1 MSNLDNILEKI
12 HADAENEAKVILDQ
26 ANREKEALLAE
37 KKKQGEEDYHR
48 ILKKAEEEA
57 KVAYEKVKSKN
68 KLKSR
73 DRILSKEE
81 ELVDVVLDQVK
92 DQLKHMDSQAFI
104 GYLKKS
110 LDQLTDK
117 GAYSLKVPEKYYQEV
132 QKENLPVRLLE
143 EFVDQG
149 FVLSS
154 GNIIYNGSFDNLIES
169 KKDELEKMISDQLFE
184 R

>member
-26 ANREKEALLAE
+26 ANREKEAILAE
-37 KKKQGEEDYHR
+37 KKKQGEDDYHR

-68 KLKSR
+68 SLKSR
-73 DRILSKEE
+73 DRILAKEE
-81 ELVDVVLDQVK
+81 EVVDAVLAQVK
-92 DQLKHMDSQAFI
+92 DQLKAMDSQSFI
-104 GYLKKS
+104 GYLKKA
-110 LDQLTDK
+110 LDQVDDSQ
-117 GAYSLKVPEKYYQEV
+117 AYSLRVPEKYYQEV

-143 EFVDQG
+143 DFVDQG

-169 KKDELEKMISDQLFE
+169 KKDELEKMVSDQLFE
-184 R
+184 K

>member
-26 ANREKEALLAE
+26 ANREKEAILAE
-37 KKKQGEEDYHR
+37 KKKQGEEDYRR
-48 ILKKAEEEA
+48 IINKAEEEA
-57 KVAYEKVKSKN
+57 KVAYEKIKSKN

-73 DRILSKEE
+73 DQILAKEE
-81 ELVDVVLDQVK
+81 EVVEVVLDQVK
-92 DQLKHMDSQAFI
+92 DQLKNMDSQSFI
-104 GYLKKS
+104 GYLKKALGQ
-110 LDQLTDK
+110 LDDSQ
-117 GAYSLKVPEKYYQEV
+117 AYSLKVPEKYYSEV
-132 QKENLPVRLLE
+132 QKENLPVKLLE
-143 EFVDQG
+143 ESIDEG

-169 KKDELEKMISDQLFE
+169 KKDELEKMISDELFE